1 MTTFRLPDLGEGL
14 EEAEIVA
21 WHVAPGDHVVADQPL
36 LSVETDKAVVEV
48 PAPRSGRIRA
58 LLAEPGAIVK
68 VGAPLVEF
76 EDVEA
81 PDAGSVVGTLARA
94 EEPSPA
100 PPADGPG
107 PTGPIKAAPAVRR
120 RARELGVDLDR
131 LRPSG
136 PDGTITMED
145 VEAAARG
152 AVAGTSRPGA
162 GPSTAAES
170 ASAELLPLRGVRRAM
185 ARTMARAHAEVVP
198 ATVVDEA
205 DVGRWPEG
213 TDVTLRLVRAIAA
226 GCRAEPALN
235 ARFLSE
241 AEGRVLE
248 SRVDLGIA
256 VDLPDGLIVPVLRDV
271 TNRTAADLRAG
282 LDRLKRDVR
291 ARTIPLAELRGATIT
306 LSNFGMLGGRFAQL
320 VVVPPQVAILGA
332 GRIREDV
339 RVVAGAIRIT
349 RVLPLSLS
357 FDHRAVTGGE
367 AARFLQAVIGDLE
380 LPD

>member
-21 WHVAPGDHVVADQPL
+21 WHVAVGDHVVADQPL

-48 PAPRSGRIRA
+48 PAPRSGRIAA

-76 EDVEA
+76 ADVER
-81 PDAGSVVGTLARA
+81 PDAGSVVGTLVRA
-94 EEPSPA
+94 EEPAPPPPPA
-100 PPADGPG
+100 PGAAEGAV
-107 PTGPIKAAPAVRR
+107 KAAPAVRR
-120 RARELGVDLDR
+120 RAQELGVDLSR
-131 LRPSG
+131 VVPSG
-136 PDGTITMED
+136 PEGTVTMAD
-145 VEAAARG
+145 VEAAAAG
-152 AVAGTSRPGA
+152 ARPPTGGGPLAGG
-162 GPSTAAES
+162 STA
-170 ASAELLPLRGVRRAM
+170 AELLPLRGVRRAM

-248 SRVDLGIA
+248 ARVDLGIA

-282 LDRLKRDVR
+282 VDRLKRDVR

-349 RVLPLSLS
+349 RLLPLSLS

>member
-14 EEAEIVA
+14 QEAEIVA
-21 WHVAPGDHVVADQPL
+21 WHVAVGDHVVADQPL

-48 PAPRSGRIRA
+48 PAPRSGRIAA

-76 EDVEA
+76 EDVER
-81 PDAGSVVGTLARA
+81 PDAGSVVGTLVRA
-94 EEPSPA
+94 EEPAPPPSPA
-100 PPADGPG
+100 LGGAEGAV
-107 PTGPIKAAPAVRR
+107 KAAPAVRR
-120 RARELGVDLDR
+120 RAQELGVDLFR
-131 LRPSG
+131 VVPSG
-136 PDGTITMED
+136 PEGTVTMAD
-145 VEAAARG
+145 VEAAATG
-152 AVAGTSRPGA
+152 AR
-162 GPSTAAES
+162 PSTGGGPLAGGSTA
-170 ASAELLPLRGVRRAM
+170 AELLPLRGVRRAM

-248 SRVDLGIA
+248 ARVDLGIA

-349 RVLPLSLS
+349 RLLPLSLS

>member
-100 PPADGPG
+100 PPADGTG
-107 PTGPIKAAPAVRR
+107 ATGPIKAAPAVRR

-152 AVAGTSRPGA
+152 AVAGASRPGA
-162 GPSTAAES
+162 GPSTPAES

-248 SRVDLGIA
+248 NRVDLGIA

>member
-21 WHVAPGDHVVADQPL
+21 WHVAVGDHVVADQPL

-48 PAPRSGRIRA
+48 PAPRSGRIAA

-76 EDVEA
+76 EDVER
-81 PDAGSVVGTLARA
+81 PDAGSVVGTLVRA
-94 EEPSPA
+94 EEPAHPPPTA
-100 PPADGPG
+100 PGAAEGAV
-107 PTGPIKAAPAVRR
+107 KAAPAVRK
-120 RARELGVDLDR
+120 RAQELGVDLGR
-131 LRPSG
+131 VVPSG
-136 PDGTITMED
+136 PEGTVTMAD
-145 VEAAARG
+145 VEAAAAGARPPSGGG
-152 AVAGTSRPGA
+152 AVPG
-162 GPSTAAES
+162 GPAA
-170 ASAELLPLRGVRRAM
+170 AELLPLRGVRRAM

-248 SRVDLGIA
+248 ARVDLGIA

-349 RVLPLSLS
+349 RLLPLSLS